1 MPTKHTIATIKQD
14 IEAKGYTF
22 DGFPDG
28 FKNCDS
34 KVSFK
39 CKCGHTSSMK
49 FSRFL
54 EGRLCT
60 GKECDKQR
68 RVKKCMELHGV
79 THKSKLQSVQDKKR
93 ETCMKVYG
101 VAQVYLQPHLLD
113 KRRTWNIEMVRE
125 YMKGAECQLTS
136 QTYLNTEDDVEFICF
151 CGSPAKIP
159 FDKFIQGGRCNTP
172 KCIQQRSKE
181 TSMAN
186 FGVEHPSQSKEIQ
199 EKIMNTSMKNHG
211 VPHPMQN
218 EEIKNKAI
226 QNQKATVME
235 RYNVDTIMKVKA
247 FRDMCIQACIEK
259 YGSENPMHDADVS
272 QHALNMACKGKTFT
286 FPSGRTEHMQ
296 GYEPEAID
304 LLLDFY
310 DEDEIRTKRSEMP
323 EIFYVGDDARYKR
336 YYPDFYLP
344 NENLIVEVKSWY
356 TYQNNFRNTDI
367 KRKACEYL
375 GFEYILIMFNEKKE
389 LIKFI

>member
-1 MPTKHTIATIKQD
+1 MTIKQA

-28 FKNCDS
+28 FHNYSS

-39 CKCGHTSSMK
+39 CKCGHTNIMTCSE
-49 FSRFL
+49 FNF
-54 EGRLCT
+54 GRLCA
-60 GKECDKQR
+60 GKICVKQR
-68 RVKKCMELHGV
+68 RVAKCMKLHGV
-79 THKSKLQSVQDKKR
+79 AHKSQLQSVKDKKKD
-93 ETCMKVYG
+93 TCIKKYG
-101 VAQVYLQPHLLD
+101 SAQVYLQPHLLE

-125 YMKGAECQLTS
+125 YMKGADCELTS
-136 QTYLNTEDDVEFICF
+136 STYLNTHDEVEFICF
-151 CGSPAKIP
+151 CGNPAKTT
-159 FDKFIQGGRCNTP
+159 FNKFLQGARCNTP
-172 KCIQQRSKE
+172 KCIQQRYKE
-181 TSMAN
+181 TSMEN
-186 FGVEHPSQSKEIQ
+186 YGVEHPTQSKEVQ
-199 EKIMNTSMKNHG
+199 DKIRNTSMKNHG
-211 VPHPMQN
+211 VPHPMHN

-247 FRDMCIQACIEK
+247 FRDLCIQSCIEK
-259 YGSENPMHDADVS
+259 YGSENPMHNSEVS
-272 QHALNMACKGKTFT
+272 QNALNKACKGKTFT

-296 GYEPEAID
+296 GYEPEAMD

-336 YYPDFYLP
+336 YYPDFYIP

-356 TYQNNFRNTDI
+356 TYQNNFRNTDV